1 MNEAQTRLNL
11 IAPVIRAAGWTVEND
26 CQALVEQRVAPGR
39 VGKVR
44 GKTLRA
50 DMFTRDDALAQLIVT
65 KYHALPDARRIL
77 GDLRLISTGF
87 ATLQRA
93 VYAA

>member
-1 MNEAQTRLNL
+1 MSS
-11 IAPVIRAAGWTVEND
+11 PS
-26 CQALVEQRVAPGR
+26 LVGAIKSSTP
-39 VGKVR
+39 
-44 GKTLRA
+44 TYA
-50 DMFTRDDALAQLIVT
+50 MYN
-65 KYHALPDARRIL
+65 YHTATRRIL